1 MFVPTNSLMLMRKFE
16 AAKPLSCSS
25 ASGIWFTLGLAHLFV
40 AVARNDFGLLL
51 IELGVAKFARVAYRN
66 ILDRV
71 CRSKLCRAVPRW
83 NFLDLLSF
91 NISYGSACHGGR
103 YEPDTSVVGWGWL

>member
-66 ILDRV
+66 ILDEV
-71 CRSKLCRAVPRW
+71 CRSKLCRCSPLELSRSAVVQHQLRFGMSWRP
-83 NFLDLLSF
+83 L
-91 NISYGSACHGGR
+91 
-103 YEPDTSVVGWGWL
+103 